1 VDCVAGCAFTK
12 TFVGSFTSFLSNQQ
26 DPQLRVECA
35 MSAVFWRALRLSAAT
50 AAAIALPAHAEV
62 VSVNP
67 DQARIMRLPP
77 GAATIVIGNPMIADA
92 TLQGGNILVLTG
104 KGYGST
110 NLLVLD
116 RGGRVI
122 LDRTVQVE
130 TPKNADLVV
139 VYRGTKRES
148 YSCTPECAPRITL
161 GDDLEFFDST
171 QGQIGKRVGGGP
183 APAAR

>member
-1 VDCVAGCAFTK
+1 
-12 TFVGSFTSFLSNQQ
+12 
-26 DPQLRVECA
+26 

-50 AAAIALPAHAEV
+50 AATFAVLPARAEV

-67 DQARIMRLPP
+67 DQARIMRLPA

-130 TPKNADLVV
+130 MPKSTDLVV

-148 YSCTPECAPRITL
+148 YSCAPECAPRITL
-161 GDDLEFFDST
+161 GDDIEFFDST
-171 QGQIGKRVGGGP
+171 QGQIGKRLGGGP
-183 APAAR
+183 APAAK

>member
-1 VDCVAGCAFTK
+1 
-12 TFVGSFTSFLSNQQ
+12 
-26 DPQLRVECA
+26 
-35 MSAVFWRALRLSAAT
+35 MSAVLWRALRLSAVS
-50 AAAIALPAHAEV
+50 AAIFAAFPAAAEV

-122 LDRTVQVE
+122 LDRTVEVE
-130 TPKNADLVV
+130 TPKSADLVV

-148 YSCTPECAPRITL
+148 YSCAPECAPRITL
-161 GDDLEFFDST
+161 GDDAEFFDGT
-171 QGQIGKRVGGGP
+171 QGQIGKRIGGGP
-183 APAAR
+183 APAPSK

>member
-1 VDCVAGCAFTK
+1 
-12 TFVGSFTSFLSNQQ
+12 
-26 DPQLRVECA
+26 
-35 MSAVFWRALRLSAAT
+35 MSAVRWRPWRLSAASALIF
-50 AAAIALPAHAEV
+50 AATCVAARAET
-62 VSVNP
+62 VSIDA

-77 GAATIVIGNPMIADA
+77 GAATVVIGNPMIADA
-92 TLQGGNILVLTG
+92 TLQNGNILVLTG

-130 TPKNADLVV
+130 MPKGADLVV

-161 GDDLEFFDST
+161 GDDLEFFDAT
-171 QGQIGKRVGGGP
+171 QGQIGKRISSGSGAAP
-183 APAAR
+183 APTSK

>member
-1 VDCVAGCAFTK
+1 MT
-12 TFVGSFTSFLSNQQ
+12 
-26 DPQLRVECA
+26 A
-35 MSAVFWRALRLSAAT
+35 MSWRALRLSAVS
-50 AAAIALPAHAEV
+50 AALLAAVPAYAEV

-67 DQARIMRLPP
+67 DEARIMRLPP
-77 GAATIVIGNPMIADA
+77 GAATVVIGNPMIADA
-92 TLQGGNILVLTG
+92 SLQGGNILVLTG

-130 TPKNADLVV
+130 TPKSADLVV

-148 YSCTPECAPRITL
+148 YSCAPECAPRITL
-161 GDDLEFFDST
+161 GDDIEFFDQT
-171 QGQIGKRVGGGP
+171 QSQIGKRVGGGP
-183 APAAR
+183 APSK

>member
-1 VDCVAGCAFTK
+1 
-12 TFVGSFTSFLSNQQ
+12 
-26 DPQLRVECA
+26 
-35 MSAVFWRALRLSAAT
+35 MSAVFWRALRLSAAVAAVT
-50 AAAIALPAHAEV
+50 AALPAQAED
-62 VSVNP
+62 VSVSP

-116 RGGRVI
+116 RGGRVV

-130 TPKNADLVV
+130 MPKTADLVV

-148 YSCTPECAPRITL
+148 YSCAPECAPRITL
-161 GDDLEFFDST
+161 GDDVEFFDST
-171 QGQIGKRVGGGP
+171 QGQIGKRIGGGP
-183 APAAR
+183 APAK

>member
-1 VDCVAGCAFTK
+1 
-12 TFVGSFTSFLSNQQ
+12 
-26 DPQLRVECA
+26 
-35 MSAVFWRALRLSAAT
+35 MSAVSWRALRLSAV
-50 AAAIALPAHAEV
+50 AAVFIAAVPAYAEV

-67 DQARIMRLPP
+67 DEARIMRLPP

-92 TLQGGNILVLTG
+92 SLQGGNILVLTG

-116 RGGRVI
+116 RNGRVI

-130 TPKNADLVV
+130 TPKSSDLVV

-148 YSCTPECAPRITL
+148 YSCAPECGPRITL
-161 GDDLEFFDST
+161 GDDGEFFDQT
-171 QGQIGKRVGGGP
+171 QSQIGKRMGGGP
-183 APAAR
+183 APAAK

>member
-1 VDCVAGCAFTK
+1 
-12 TFVGSFTSFLSNQQ
+12 
-26 DPQLRVECA
+26 
-35 MSAVFWRALRLSAAT
+35 MSAVFWRPLRLCAAM
-50 AAAIALPAHAEV
+50 AVLAVAVPAFADDV
-62 VSVNP
+62 VSVVA

-104 KGYGST
+104 KGYGTT
-110 NLLVLD
+110 NMLVLD

-130 TPKNADLVV
+130 TPKSADLVV

-148 YSCTPECAPRITL
+148 YSCAPECAPRITL
-161 GDDLEFFDST
+161 GDDVEFFNT
-171 QGQIGKRVGGGP
+171 TEGQITKRVGSVP
-183 APAAR
+183 VAK

>member
-1 VDCVAGCAFTK
+1 
-12 TFVGSFTSFLSNQQ
+12 
-26 DPQLRVECA
+26 
-35 MSAVFWRALRLSAAT
+35 MSAVSWRALRLSAV
-50 AAAIALPAHAEV
+50 AAVLFAAVPAYAEV

-67 DQARIMRLPP
+67 DEARIMRLPP
-77 GAATIVIGNPMIADA
+77 GAATVVIGNPIIADA
-92 TLQGGNILVLTG
+92 SLQGGNILVLTG

-130 TPKNADLVV
+130 TPKSADLVV

-148 YSCTPECAPRITL
+148 YSCAPECAPRITL
-161 GDDLEFFDST
+161 GDDVEFFDST
-171 QGQIGKRVGGGP
+171 QGQIGKRIGGGP
-183 APAAR
+183 APAGPK